1 MKKQQTNKL
10 TTHLFD
16 SKSIFLDRRAEN
28 TTVSVDMENVRV
40 PLFGSGLVRGNGL
53 SQNGSSETL
62 QREQS
67 FLFSLSFPLG
77 QVKHT

>member
-16 SKSIFLDRRAEN
+16 SKSIFLLWKAEN

-40 PLFGSGLVRGNGL
+40 PLFGSGLVRANGL

-67 FLFSLSFPLG
+67 FLFS
-77 QVKHT
+77 